1 MMHPGVKLLLRVA
14 LALAGAMFLTHV
26 FLKSDSWYAR
36 IGLACLL
43 LVMVYAMEAV
53 RKRKD

>member
-1 MMHPGVKLLLRVA
+1 MHPGVKLLLRVI
-14 LALAGAMFLTHV
+14 LAVVGSMFLTQV

-43 LVMVYAMEAV
+43 LIMAYALEAI

>member
-1 MMHPGVKLLLRVA
+1 MHPGVKLLLRVV
-14 LALAGAMFLTHV
+14 LALAASLFLTHV

-43 LVMVYAMEAV
+43 LIMAYTMEAV